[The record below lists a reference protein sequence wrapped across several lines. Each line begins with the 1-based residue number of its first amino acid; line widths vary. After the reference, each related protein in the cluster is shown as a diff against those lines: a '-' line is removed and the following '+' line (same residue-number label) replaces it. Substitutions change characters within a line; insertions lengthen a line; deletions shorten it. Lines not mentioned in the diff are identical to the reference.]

1 MADQDGFQSLVTL
14 LSNILEAHT
23 AALFIHDQKANE
35 LQLVASQS
43 TSKHL
48 RDRIALPLDKSGIL
62 AQVYKQGQP
71 LHLGKAALEN
81 VGAALPFYREE
92 EADIK
97 ALFVAPVGK
106 TRGLVYVDSKR
117 VWGFPDIQQKWVV
130 EMAAVLDGLVRQEC
144 GLIERDDYCRAL
156 NLWRRLAEAAHTQS
170 SAEELARTAVDQCA
184 GFLSADYAMLA
195 GRTQGQPRFSL
206 IAATESVP
214 SAYSRQDF
222 LAQTGLIGWVFR
234 NAKSILIPKMNPDSS
249 DHLVLTANETFPH
262 GGTFWGLHQAVSPDR
277 EVVLALLTRNERR
290 WPADDRQVLME
301 AFRLGMVAYSRLLWR
316 EQCERLERYD
326 PVTGLHN
333 ALAFERA
340 VSEQLTTGLQ
350 GSKPFT
356 LVLVQFEPWQL
367 CLCKVSPAEG
377 RRWQRQIAEEL
388 QQDLPAGVV
397 VAQLGECRFALLFP
411 DQGEAE
417 VERFCARV
425 PLFRREFEPA
435 QRRGVKIRPYMGWAS
450 CPQHATR
457 LEELWGRAY
466 QSMWKDFQRLTK
478 H

>member
-71 LHLGKAALEN
+71 LHLGKVALEN

-97 ALFVAPVGK
+97 ALFVAPVGV

-156 NLWRRLAEAAHTQS
+156 NLWRRLGEAAYTQS
-170 SAEELARTAVDQCA
+170 SAARLARTAVEQCA
-184 GFLSADYAMLA
+184 AFLAADYGVLA
-195 GRTQGQPRFSL
+195 VRTPKQPQFSL
-206 IAATESVP
+206 IATTESVP
-214 SAYSRQDF
+214 SAYLRQDF
-222 LAQTGLIGWVFR
+222 PAQAGLIGWVFR
-234 NAKSILIPKMNPDSS
+234 NAKAILIPKMNPDSS
-249 DHLVLTANETFPH
+249 DHVMLTANETFPH
-262 GGTFWGLHQAVSPDR
+262 AGSFWGLHQPVTPER
-277 EVVLALLTRNERR
+277 ELVLALLTRNERR
-290 WPADDRQVLME
+290 WPADERQVLAE
-301 AFRLGMVAYSRLLWR
+301 AFQFSTVAYSRLLWQ
-316 EQCERLERYD
+316 EHCDRLEHYD
-326 PVTGLHN
+326 PVTGVYN
-333 ALAFERA
+333 ALAFERL
-340 VSEQLTTGLQ
+340 VSEQLTAGLQ
-350 GSKPFT
+350 SSKPLT

-367 CLCKVSPAEG
+367 CLCKASPAEA
-377 RRWQRQIAEEL
+377 RRWQRQIAEQLE
-388 QQDLPAGVV
+388 QELPAGVV
-397 VAQLGECRFALLFP
+397 VAQLSECRFALLFQ

-425 PLFRREFEPA
+425 PLFRSEFEPA
-435 QRRGVKIRPYMGWAS
+435 RRRGVKIRPYMGWAS